1 MSPDDKARRCVVCGA
16 EEDSTLCEKCA
27 RSCAIAGE
35 HAGECACDHCDVYMR
50 AGEALRDA
58 GLNRSV
64 NALSEVLA
72 AVATLAL
79 EPWQE
84 RTHGAVPVPSLAHVA
99 PATEAPRGLTVWRD
113 GELVQ
118 LPVREATVVCIEG
131 AAEGGV
137 ATFELPGAPLLP
149 PPPRKLTPPATL
161 GAVVSMLRQTPDA
174 RPCAARLLEGLEEEG
189 VRTVLVEFFGARGRG
204 GGYRSVARW
213 VETWLRHGPQAADAV
228 WATDCAAC
236 ESSLAAEGRACR
248 LCREE
253 AAPTERTTEEII
265 LPPSN

>member
-1 MSPDDKARRCVVCGA
+1 MISPDDKARRCVVCGA
-16 EEDSTLCEKCA
+16 EEDSTLCERCA
-27 RSCAIAGE
+27 RSCALAGE
-35 HAGECACDHCDVYMR
+35 HAVECACDHCDVYMR

-58 GLNRSV
+58 GLHRSV
-64 NALSEVLA
+64 SALSEVLTATA
-72 AVATLAL
+72 ALAL

-99 PATEAPRGLTVWRD
+99 PATEGPRGLTVWRD

-118 LPVREATVVCIEG
+118 LPAREAV
-131 AAEGGV
+131 AASS
-137 ATFELPGAPLLP
+137 APLLP
-149 PPPRKLTPPATL
+149 PPPRKLAPPATL
-161 GAVVSMLRQTPDA
+161 GAVVSMLCQTPDA

-189 VRTVLVEFFGARGRG
+189 VRTVLAEMFGARGRG